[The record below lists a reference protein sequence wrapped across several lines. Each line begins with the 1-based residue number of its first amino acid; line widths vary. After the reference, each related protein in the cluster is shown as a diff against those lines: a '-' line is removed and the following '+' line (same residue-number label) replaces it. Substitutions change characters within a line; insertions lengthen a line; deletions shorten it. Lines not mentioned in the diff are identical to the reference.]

1 MKKKLND
8 KTGKLLKNN
17 NKKGKLPES
26 DFIWKSDIENIRH
39 SAEYEEVSRAD
50 WWRRWLYSTNAKDIL
65 RHEGLF
71 QYTFTGSLHLNEYGK
86 LNKVYPVDDL
96 ELIEKQ
102 GGSFR
107 LQVFN
112 AINVGVLMNRGIRL
126 GMQKRSYDTCRTFKR
141 ITW

>member
-50 WWRRWLYSTNAKDIL
+50 
-65 RHEGLF
+65 
-71 QYTFTGSLHLNEYGK
+71 
-86 LNKVYPVDDL
+86 
-96 ELIEKQ
+96 
-102 GGSFR
+102 
-107 LQVFN
+107 
-112 AINVGVLMNRGIRL
+112 
-126 GMQKRSYDTCRTFKR
+126 
-141 ITW
+141 